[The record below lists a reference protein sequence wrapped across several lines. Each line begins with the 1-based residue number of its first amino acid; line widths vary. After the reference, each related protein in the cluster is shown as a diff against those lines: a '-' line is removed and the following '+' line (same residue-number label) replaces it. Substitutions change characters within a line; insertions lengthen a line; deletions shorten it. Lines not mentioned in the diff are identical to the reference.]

1 MTDTTDTD
9 LNVKAATR
17 TILEQIAAR
26 GEEIPSLR
34 TVRGMIGGKGS
45 LTTISEEIAAW
56 RDERVQTQELNLP
69 EGFGEEA
76 TRKMLDTLW
85 TFVRPVMVA
94 QAEAARREADERI
107 RIQREEATKIRS
119 AAAEIL
125 AEAEGKEN
133 ERAELMAKVISL
145 QSQVDSLQ
153 GALEEARA
161 QLAQRDAKIAEKDAI
176 KDEALQRAA
185 TATAELQSTTKLL
198 PLLDPKQLERLSKPM
213 ASTEQ
218 KSAPAKL
225 VDAAPKREK
234 PKAKL
239 VTTVEPEQ
247 EVTPPTQ
254 GEQVKTT
261 SRSKSG
267 RTKAKQQ
274 PLASNG
280 Q

>member
-1 MTDTTDTD
+1 MAATIDTD

-34 TVRGMIGGKGS
+34 TIRGMIGGKGS

-56 RDERVQTQELNLP
+56 REERVQTQELNLP
-69 EGFGEEA
+69 DGFGEEA

-94 QAEAARREADERI
+94 QAEAARKEADDRI
-107 RIQREEATKIRS
+107 RIQREEAAKIRS
-119 AAAEIL
+119 AAAEVL

-133 ERAELMAKVISL
+133 ERAELLAKVISL
-145 QSQVDSLQ
+145 QSQVNSLQ

-198 PLLDPKQLERLSKPM
+198 PLLDPKQLERLAKPT

-218 KSAPAKL
+218 DETTEPESAPAEL

-234 PKAKL
+234 PKAKP
-239 VTTVEPEQ
+239 VTTAEPE
-247 EVTPPTQ
+247 
-254 GEQVKTT
+254 
-261 SRSKSG
+261 
-267 RTKAKQQ
+267 
-274 PLASNG
+274 
-280 Q
+280 